1 MCIRKS
7 LLLLMISTCTC
18 ACFDC
23 FASWF
28 IIGLNSIQCV
38 YTIVHLDTVF
48 NAKNKIGIYLICY
61 YIHNIYLSFLH
72 LMLYGIS
79 FSFVLSS
86 HIADIIWKILIIDVR
101 KDTLRR
107 AVSNQ
112 SAFSTLYTKASI
124 QNESETS
131 FYYASKHFQYQVFSC
146 TGICI
151 LFVQ

>member
-1 MCIRKS
+1 M
-7 LLLLMISTCTC
+7 LSTCTC

-101 KDTLRR
+101 KDTLRIEQFR
-107 AVSNQ
+107 TSQ
-112 SAFSTLYTKASI
+112 PFPLCTKASACI

-131 FYYASKHFQYQVFSC
+131 FYYASKHYEYQVFSC

>member
-1 MCIRKS
+1 MCI
-7 LLLLMISTCTC
+7 
-18 ACFDC
+18 
-23 FASWF
+23 
-28 IIGLNSIQCV
+28 

-112 SAFSTLYTKASI
+112 PAFSTYTKASI

-131 FYYASKHFQYQVFSC
+131 FYYASKHYMSIKYLVVQEFAFCLYSKQE
-146 TGICI
+146 
-151 LFVQ
+151 FVKLYLKRSNTEKIQS

>member
-1 MCIRKS
+1 MCI
-7 LLLLMISTCTC
+7 
-18 ACFDC
+18 
-23 FASWF
+23 
-28 IIGLNSIQCV
+28 

-79 FSFVLSS
+79 FPFVLSS

-112 SAFSTLYTKASI
+112 SAFSTYTKASI
-124 QNESETS
+124 HGMKVKPLFITRVNIMSIKYLVVQE
-131 FYYASKHFQYQVFSC
+131 FAFCLYSKQE
-146 TGICI
+146 
-151 LFVQ
+151 FVKLYLKRSNTEKIQS